1 MVKDKQAGKSV
12 ATKRKPKARQA
23 EGRAKVRHEADVP
36 EMDDAPEI
44 LDARPEGKA
53 LRDGVARPPMRHVAL
68 LIETSGSYGRG
79 LLRGVS
85 KYNRERGGWSTYF
98 HPHGLGDPPPA
109 WMTHWRGD
117 GILARVDTP
126 EIAQLLMKSG
136 VPVVNLRGTVGELPF
151 PYVGPDHDQ
160 IAKMAAEHLLERG
173 LKNFAFCGRPA
184 GIHPGLDERG
194 VTFAQVVEQ
203 SGGHCA
209 VFPAD
214 LPPGQD
220 TWELEQERLA
230 AWIGSLPKPVGVMA
244 ANDERGLQV
253 LDACRRCEAAVPD
266 EVAVIGADND
276 EHLCDLSIPPL
287 TSVDVNAENI
297 GYTAAALLD
306 EMMQGKPAP
315 TMAQRL
321 APRGIF
327 TRLSTD
333 TVASDDDEVNRALR
347 FIRENGCQ
355 GLRVVDVLAQMGM
368 SRASLQQRMKKVIG
382 RTIHEE
388 IERVRLARVKELL
401 LSPDMTIKQVARAT
415 GFSSVQYMTR
425 VFRAALGETPARYRS
440 GRNK

>member
-1 MVKDKQAGKSV
+1 
-12 ATKRKPKARQA
+12 
-23 EGRAKVRHEADVP
+23 
-36 EMDDAPEI
+36 
-44 LDARPEGKA
+44 
-53 LRDGVARPPMRHVAL
+53 MRHVAL

-98 HPHGLGDPPPA
+98 HPHGLGDPPPP
-109 WMTHWRGD
+109 WLRNWRGD

-126 EIAQLLMKSG
+126 EIAELLLKSG
-136 VPVVNLRGTVGELPF
+136 VPVVNLRGTVAELPF

-160 IAKMAAEHLLERG
+160 IAKLAAEHLMERG
-173 LKNFAFCGRPA
+173 LKNFAFCGKPV

-194 VTFAQVVEQ
+194 ITFAKVVREF
-203 SGGHCA
+203 GGNCE

-214 LPPGQD
+214 CPKGED
-220 TWELEQERLA
+220 NWEMEQERLA
-230 AWIGSLPKPVGVMA
+230 KWLHSLPKPVGVMA
-244 ANDERGLQV
+244 CNDERGLQV
-253 LDACRRCEAAVPD
+253 LDACRRCSAAVPD

-287 TSVDVNAENI
+287 TSVDVNAEQI

-306 EMMQGKPAP
+306 QMMQKAAP
-315 TMAQRL
+315 SNGAQPIQAQRL
-321 APRGIF
+321 APRGVF

-347 FIRENGCQ
+347 YIRENSGQ
-355 GLRVVDVLAQMGM
+355 GLRVVDVLAHMGM
-368 SRASLQQRMKKVIG
+368 SRASLQQRLKRVIG

-425 VFRAALGETPARYRS
+425 VFRAALAETPARYRS
-440 GRNK
+440 RRNK

>member
-1 MVKDKQAGKSV
+1 
-12 ATKRKPKARQA
+12 
-23 EGRAKVRHEADVP
+23 
-36 EMDDAPEI
+36 
-44 LDARPEGKA
+44 
-53 LRDGVARPPMRHVAL
+53 MRHVAL

-85 KYNRERGGWSTYF
+85 KYNREHGGWSTYF
-98 HPHGLGDPPPA
+98 HPHGLGDPPPP
-109 WMTHWRGD
+109 WLTNWHGD
-117 GILARVDTP
+117 GILARIDTP
-126 EIAQLLMKSG
+126 EIASLLIKSG

-160 IAKMAAEHLLERG
+160 IAKLAAEHLLERG
-173 LKNFAFCGRPA
+173 MKNFAFCGKPA

-194 VTFAQVVEQ
+194 TSFAEVVRKA
-203 SGGHCA
+203 GGNCD

-214 LPPGQD
+214 CPPD
-220 TWELEQERLA
+220 NWEMEQERLSD
-230 AWIGSLPKPVGVMA
+230 WIASLPKPVGVMA
-244 ANDERGLQV
+244 CNDERGLQV
-253 LDACRRCEAAVPD
+253 LDACRRCGATVPD

-287 TSVDVNAENI
+287 TSVDVNAEHI

-306 EMMQGKPAP
+306 EMMQGKTRAP
-315 TMAQRL
+315 SVQRL

-355 GLRVVDVLAQMGM
+355 GLRVVDVLAHMGM
-368 SRASLQQRMKKVIG
+368 SRATLQQRLKRVIG

>member
-1 MVKDKQAGKSV
+1 LPASPRSNVTKAPAKPRSGKPSRPV
-12 ATKRKPKARQA
+12 AKSNRKLRGEAA
-23 EGRAKVRHEADVP
+23 EPPSQVTRGPGPDRAVDS
-36 EMDDAPEI
+36 
-44 LDARPEGKA
+44 
-53 LRDGVARPPMRHVAL
+53 ARPPMRHVAL

-79 LLRGVS
+79 LLRGVA
-85 KYNRERGGWSTYF
+85 KYNREHGGWSTYF
-98 HPHGLGDPPPA
+98 HPHGLGDPPPP
-109 WMTHWRGD
+109 WLTNWRGE
-117 GILARVDTP
+117 GILARIDTP
-126 EIAQLLMKSG
+126 EIANLLVKSG

-160 IAKMAAEHLLERG
+160 IARLAAEHLLERG
-173 LKNFAFCGRPA
+173 MKNFAFCGKPA
-184 GIHPGLDERG
+184 GVHPGLDERG
-194 VTFAQVVEQ
+194 TSFADVVRS
-203 SGGHCA
+203 SGGQCD

-214 LPPGQD
+214 FAPES
-220 TWELEQERLA
+220 WEIEQEGLA
-230 AWIGSLPKPVGVMA
+230 AWIASLPKPVGVMA
-244 ANDERGLQV
+244 CNDERGLQV
-253 LDACRRCEAAVPD
+253 LDACRRCGATVPD

-287 TSVDVNAENI
+287 TSVDVNAEHI

-306 EMMQGKPAP
+306 EMMQGRTSPP
-315 TMAQRL
+315 SVQRL

-347 FIRENGCQ
+347 YIRENGCQ
-355 GLRVVDVLAQMGM
+355 GLRVVDVLAHMGM
-368 SRASLQQRMKKVIG
+368 SRATLQQRLKRVIG